1 MLSFLKNKPVVA
13 IAPAPA
19 EKAPAGEGDA
29 IAVVDTV
36 AEGDAI
42 ALATEATKI
51 GSNTTGTETLDSGV
65 AGIKPSSFGVGS
77 RLAIK
82 LVLLAG
88 IVNGLL
94 LFWINKRPP
103 DVSGVGELQR
113 IITGVVLLNG
123 LLTALGSYFFGRQIA
138 GRAKSVA
145 ESLERT
151 QAGDYRLRLK
161 PGANDELGILS
172 RRANLLSSSAEV
184 REKRI
189 TDSAL
194 TDSLTGLPNRAL
206 LTNRLEQAIVIAERG
221 RHNFSVALIDLDR
234 FKMVND
240 TLGHDA
246 GDVLLIEVA
255 RRLKAAVRTSDTVAR
270 LGGDE
275 FVLLMSGGQDA
286 ANAVAKHVL
295 EAMKSPA
302 RLQNQMVDI
311 GMSIGIAVYPE
322 HGRDTLALM
331 RHADSAMYSAKRKQA
346 GRSVYEGDTRSQRPS
361 TNALSMLGEMR
372 AALEK
377 KQFFLEY
384 QPKLDFNS
392 GLIKSL
398 EGLVRWQHPK
408 KGRIPPNDFIPLAEQ
423 TGFMR
428 ELTSWVVAEGG
439 RFAARLSREQLDTSV
454 SVNVSAQDIESPQF
468 AESIRRILS
477 KERLDPKRLCLE
489 ITESGVL
496 SETENAMNNLKAIA
510 LLGVNL
516 SVDDFGTG
524 YASLS
529 QLQSLPVTE
538 LKIDRSFVS
547 GMHLNQGNATI
558 VRSTIDMGRQLGL
571 SVVAEGVESVEELRA
586 LAKMGCDEAQG
597 YYLSKP
603 LAAGDVIDWI
613 KMRHALHENSRDEYF
628 KMLISP

>member
-1 MLSFLKNKPVVA
+1 MLSFLKKKSLFVA
-13 IAPAPA
+13 APAPA
-19 EKAPAGEGDA
+19 AAQEPVHDA
-29 IAVVDTV
+29 SDT
-36 AEGDAI
+36 I
-42 ALATEATKI
+42 ALATEATAI
-51 GSNTTGTETLDSGV
+51 EHDGPVAESPDFGV
-65 AGIKPSSFGVGS
+65 AGIKPSAFGLGS

-82 LVLLAG
+82 L
-88 IVNGLL
+88 LL
-94 LFWINKRPP
+94 LLGTVNALFLYWIEQRPP
-103 DVSGVGELQR
+103 TVNTDADLYQFLAW
-113 IITGVVLLNG
+113 TLALNG
-123 LLTALGSYFFGRQIA
+123 VLLTASSYFFGRQIA
-138 GRAKSVA
+138 SRVKSVA

-161 PGANDELGILS
+161 PGPSDELGILS

-206 LTNRLEQAIVIAERG
+206 LTNRLEQAIKIAERG
-221 RHNFSVALIDLDR
+221 RHNFAVALIDLDR
-234 FKMVND
+234 FKWVND

-255 RRLKAAVRTSDTVAR
+255 RRLKATVRTSDTVAR

-275 FVLLMSGGQDA
+275 FVLLMSGGQDS

-295 EAMKSPA
+295 EAMKTPA
-302 RLQNQMVDI
+302 RLQSQMVDI
-311 GMSIGIAVYPE
+311 GMSIGIAVYPQ

-331 RHADSAMYSAKRKQA
+331 RHADAAMYSAKRKQA
-346 GRSVYEGDTRSQRPS
+346 GRSVYEGDIRAERPS

-408 KGRIPPNDFIPLAEQ
+408 KGRIPPNEFIPLAEQ

-428 ELTSWVVAEGG
+428 ELTTWVVAEGG
-439 RFAARLSREQLDTSV
+439 RFAARLAREQLDTSV
-454 SVNVSAQDIESPQF
+454 SVNVSAQDIENAEF
-468 AESIRRILS
+468 AESIRSILT
-477 KERLDPKRLCLE
+477 KERLNPKRLCLE

-510 LLGVNL
+510 MLGVNL

-529 QLQSLPVTE
+529 
-538 LKIDRSFVS
+538 
-547 GMHLNQGNATI
+547 
-558 VRSTIDMGRQLGL
+558 
-571 SVVAEGVESVEELRA
+571 
-586 LAKMGCDEAQG
+586 
-597 YYLSKP
+597 
-603 LAAGDVIDWI
+603 
-613 KMRHALHENSRDEYF
+613 
-628 KMLISP
+628 

>member
-1 MLSFLKNKPVVA
+1 MLSSLKK
-13 IAPAPA
+13 
-19 EKAPAGEGDA
+19 KLFAGPPPERLEESPQAQSD
-29 IAVVDTV
+29 VE
-36 AEGDAI
+36 EGDAI
-42 ALATEATKI
+42 ALATRATEI
-51 GSNTTGTETLDSGV
+51 APAGNESDLDNLDSGI
-65 AGIKPSSFGVGS
+65 AGIAASRFGLSS

-82 LVLLAG
+82 LVLLGAAG
-88 IVNGLL
+88 NSLVLY
-94 LFWINKRPP
+94 WINKWPP
-103 DVSGVGELQR
+103 QLDNAGDLQSLLTW
-113 IITGVVLLNG
+113 IFVLNGVLL
-123 LLTALGSYFFGRQIA
+123 AAASYFFGRQIA
-138 GRAKSVA
+138 ARAKSVA

-161 PGANDELGILS
+161 PGANDELGMLS

-206 LTNRLEQAIVIAERG
+206 LTNRLEQAIKIAERG
-221 RHNFSVALIDLDR
+221 RHNFAVALIDLDR
-234 FKMVND
+234 FKWVND

-286 ANAVAKHVL
+286 ANAVARHVL
-295 EAMKSPA
+295 EAMKTPA
-302 RLQNQMVDI
+302 RLQSQMVDI
-311 GMSIGIAVYPE
+311 GMSIGIAVYPQ
-322 HGRDTLALM
+322 HGSDTLALM
-331 RHADSAMYSAKRKQA
+331 RHADAAMYSAKRQQA
-346 GRSVYEGDTRSQRPS
+346 GRSVYEGSTRTDRPS
-361 TNALSMLGEMR
+361 PNALSMLGEMR

-384 QPKLDFNS
+384 QPKLDLNT

-408 KGRIPPNDFIPLAEQ
+408 KGRIPPNEFIPLAEQ

-428 ELTSWVVAEGG
+428 ELTAWVVADGG
-439 RFAARLSREQLDTSV
+439 RFAARLSREQLDTRV

-468 AESIRRILS
+468 AESIRKILA

-510 LLGVNL
+510 LLGVTL

-547 GMHLNQGNATI
+547 GMHMNQGNATI

-603 LAAGDVIDWI
+603 LAAADVIDWI
-613 KMRHALHENSRDEYF
+613 KMRHALHDNSRDEYF
-628 KMLISP
+628 RMLISP

>member
-1 MLSFLKNKPVVA
+1 MSLLSMLSSLKK
-13 IAPAPA
+13 
-19 EKAPAGEGDA
+19 KLFAGPPPERLEESPQAQSD
-29 IAVVDTV
+29 VE
-36 AEGDAI
+36 EGDAI
-42 ALATEATKI
+42 ALATRATEI
-51 GSNTTGTETLDSGV
+51 APAGNESDLDNLDSGI
-65 AGIKPSSFGVGS
+65 AGIAASRFGLSS

-82 LVLLAG
+82 LVLLGAAG
-88 IVNGLL
+88 NSLVLY
-94 LFWINKRPP
+94 WINKWPP
-103 DVSGVGELQR
+103 QLDNAGDLQSLLTW
-113 IITGVVLLNG
+113 IFVLNGVLL
-123 LLTALGSYFFGRQIA
+123 AAASYFFGRQIA
-138 GRAKSVA
+138 ARAKSVA

-161 PGANDELGILS
+161 PGANDELGMLS

-206 LTNRLEQAIVIAERG
+206 LTNRLEQAIKIAERG
-221 RHNFSVALIDLDR
+221 RHNFAVALIDLDR
-234 FKMVND
+234 FKWVND

-286 ANAVAKHVL
+286 ANAVARHVL
-295 EAMKSPA
+295 EAMKTPA
-302 RLQNQMVDI
+302 RLQSQMVDI
-311 GMSIGIAVYPE
+311 GMSIGIAVYPQ
-322 HGRDTLALM
+322 HGSDTLALM
-331 RHADSAMYSAKRKQA
+331 RHADAAMYSAKRQQA
-346 GRSVYEGDTRSQRPS
+346 GRSVYEGSTRTDRPS
-361 TNALSMLGEMR
+361 PNALSMLGEMR

-384 QPKLDFNS
+384 QPKLDLNT

-408 KGRIPPNDFIPLAEQ
+408 KGRIPPNEFIPLAEQ

-428 ELTSWVVAEGG
+428 ELTAWVVADGG
-439 RFAARLSREQLDTSV
+439 RFAARLSREQLDTRV

-468 AESIRRILS
+468 AESIRKILA

-510 LLGVNL
+510 LLGVTL

-547 GMHLNQGNATI
+547 GMHMNQGNATI

-603 LAAGDVIDWI
+603 LAAADVIDWI
-613 KMRHALHENSRDEYF
+613 KMRHALHDNSRDEYF
-628 KMLISP
+628 RMLISP

>member
-1 MLSFLKNKPVVA
+1 MLSSLKK
-13 IAPAPA
+13 
-19 EKAPAGEGDA
+19 KLFAGPLPERLEEPTQAQSD
-29 IAVVDTV
+29 VE
-36 AEGDAI
+36 EGDAI
-42 ALATEATKI
+42 ALATQATEVASGGKEPDLD
-51 GSNTTGTETLDSGV
+51 NLDSGV
-65 AGIKPSSFGVGS
+65 AGIKPSRFGLS
-77 RLAIK
+77 ARLAIK
-82 LVLLAG
+82 LVLIGAAG
-88 IVNGLL
+88 NGLVL
-94 LFWINKRPP
+94 YWINKWPP
-103 DVSGVGELQR
+103 QLKNAADLQNLLTW
-113 IITGVVLLNG
+113 IFVLNGVLL
-123 LLTALGSYFFGRQIA
+123 AAASYFFGRQIA
-138 GRAKSVA
+138 ARARSVA
-145 ESLERT
+145 EALEKT

-161 PGANDELGILS
+161 PGANDELGMLS

-206 LTNRLEQAIVIAERG
+206 LTNRLEQAIKIAERG
-221 RHNFSVALIDLDR
+221 RHNFAVALIDLDR
-234 FKMVND
+234 FKWVND

-286 ANAVAKHVL
+286 ANAVARHVL
-295 EAMKSPA
+295 EAMKTPA
-302 RLQNQMVDI
+302 RLQSQMVDI
-311 GMSIGIAVYPE
+311 GMSIGIAVYPQ
-322 HGRDTLALM
+322 HGSDTLALM
-331 RHADSAMYSAKRKQA
+331 RHADAAMYSAKRQQA
-346 GRSVYEGDTRSQRPS
+346 GRSVYEGSTRTDRPS
-361 TNALSMLGEMR
+361 PNALSMLGEMR

-384 QPKLDFNS
+384 QPKLDLNT

-408 KGRIPPNDFIPLAEQ
+408 KGRIPPNEFIPLAEQ

-428 ELTSWVVAEGG
+428 DLTAWVVADGG
-439 RFAARLSREQLDTSV
+439 RFAARLSREQLDTRV

-468 AESIRRILS
+468 AESIRKILA

-510 LLGVNL
+510 LLGVTL

-547 GMHLNQGNATI
+547 GMHMNQGNATI

-603 LAAGDVIDWI
+603 LAAAEVIDWI

-628 KMLISP
+628 RMLISP